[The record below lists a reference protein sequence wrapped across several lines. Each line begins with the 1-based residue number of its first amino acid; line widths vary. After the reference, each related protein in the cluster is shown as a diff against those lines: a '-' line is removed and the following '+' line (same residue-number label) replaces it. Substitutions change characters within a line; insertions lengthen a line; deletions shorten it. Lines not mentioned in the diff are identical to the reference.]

1 MPLSTWLEST
11 ERRSWLR
18 LPSLQ
23 TTHSSGARLPDGSYV
38 SILAKLSLRVYQ
50 RRYSNGSRQGASP
63 LRQHFPYF
71 IAKKQPM
78 DGYSIRSLK
87 LGLFRPIGL
96 IGKGFSPV
104 ATPPPSPL
112 TESYCDL
119 PSPNKLPQAVSFVY
133 LRDLCVIFGSCRDS
147 QEFLRRSLCPPP
159 ARVTG
164 DCDADHIPAPI
175 PRLDSPVVA
184 VSGHGAPG
192 GTSHACN

>member
-1 MPLSTWLEST
+1 
-11 ERRSWLR
+11 
-18 LPSLQ
+18 LQ

-87 LGLFRPIGL
+87 LGLFRLIGL

-119 PSPNKLPQAVSFVY
+119 PSPDKLPQAVSFVY
-133 LRDLCVIFGSCRDS
+133 LRDLCGNFLEAAAIVKNSCAEVFALPQHAS
-147 QEFLRRSLCPPP
+147 QAIVMPITFLPQSR
-159 ARVTG
+159 A
-164 DCDADHIPAPI
+164 
-175 PRLDSPVVA
+175 
-184 VSGHGAPG
+184 
-192 GTSHACN
+192 